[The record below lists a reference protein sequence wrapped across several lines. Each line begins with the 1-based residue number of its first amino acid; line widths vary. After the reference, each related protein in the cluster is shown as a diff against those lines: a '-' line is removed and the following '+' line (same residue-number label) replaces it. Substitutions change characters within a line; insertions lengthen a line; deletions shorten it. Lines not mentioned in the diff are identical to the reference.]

1 MPLHAPRSRPRKRNF
16 RAQPAGLPALCVAS
30 RQAPRFLLASQYHE
44 LMTDVKLPGTLL
56 DVLQTAPGSRTAI
69 IVPEAGIRVTYDS
82 LRSQVA
88 AMADALAAAGIQ
100 RGDRVAMALPNGL
113 PAIVSF
119 LAASIA
125 GTAAPLNPN
134 YRHEEFSFYLED
146 TNAKVMLLPPDGAE
160 DARRAAGGRIPVL
173 AVEMGADGSV
183 RLQSPSPRVSASAP
197 SPEDVALIL
206 HTSGSTGR
214 PKRVPLKHRN
224 LAVSIQNIANTYEL
238 GPEDISLAVMPLFH
252 VHGLMA
258 STMST
263 LFTGGTV
270 VVPSRFN
277 PLSFWRT
284 VRDYRATWYS
294 AVPTMHQLLLAR
306 LGKGDEKPAGAEFL
320 RFIRSCSAPL
330 PVEAAQRMEAVFG
343 APVLEAYGMTEASH
357 QMASNPLPP
366 RVHKF
371 GTVGPGTGVRISIL
385 DPAGKHLPAGQHGEV
400 VIQGPN
406 VIQGYEN
413 NPEANASSFV
423 DGWFRTGDQGVLDSD
438 GYLRLVG
445 RIKEL
450 INRGGEKIGPPE
462 IDEVLLAHPAIAEAV
477 CFGVPHPSWG
487 EEVEAAVVL
496 KEGQSVSERDVL
508 AYCRDRLAEFKTPKK
523 IHIVKQIPRTA
534 TGKVQRRVVAAA
546 LGPQSSGRGAQ

>member
-1 MPLHAPRSRPRKRNF
+1 MSEITSPS
-16 RAQPAGLPALCVAS
+16 
-30 RQAPRFLLASQYHE
+30 
-44 LMTDVKLPGTLL
+44 TLL
-56 DVLQTAPGSRTAI
+56 EVLSAAPGGRTAI
-69 IVPEAGIRVTYDS
+69 VVPEANIRVSYKA

-88 AMADALAAAGIQ
+88 AMADALAGAGIS

-125 GTAAPLNPN
+125 GTAAPLNPA
-134 YRHEEFSFYLED
+134 YRQDEFSFYLED
-146 TNAKVMLLPPDGAE
+146 TGAKVLIVPPDGGEA
-160 DARRAAGGRIPVL
+160 ARLAAGDKIPVL
-173 AVEMGADGSV
+173 TVEMENDGTV
-183 RLQSPSPRVSASAP
+183 RLSGTSTPGSAAAP
-197 SPEDVALIL
+197 APDDIALVL

-224 LAVSIQNIANTYEL
+224 LAASVQNIAKTYEL
-238 GPEDISLAVMPLFH
+238 TPDDISLTVMPLFH
-252 VHGLMA
+252 VHGLVA
-258 STMST
+258 STLAT
-263 LFTGGTV
+263 LLTGGTV

-284 VRDYRATWYS
+284 VRDSRATWYS

-306 LGKGDEKPAGAEFL
+306 LGKSNEKPAGAEFL

-330 PVEAAQRMEAVFG
+330 PVEIAQRMESVFG

-366 RVHKF
+366 APHKF
-371 GTVGPGTGVRISIL
+371 GAVGPGTGVRISIM
-385 DPAGKHLPAGQHGEV
+385 DSEGRHLKTGEQGEV

-413 NPEANASSFV
+413 NPDANKVSFV
-423 DGWFRTGDQGVLDSD
+423 DGWFRTGDQGILDSE

-462 IDEVLLAHPAIAEAV
+462 IDELLLTHPNVSAAV
-477 CFGVPHPSWG
+477 CFGVPHATLG
-487 EEVEAAVVL
+487 EEVEAVVTL
-496 KEGQSVSERDVL
+496 SEPTSEADLL
-508 AYCRDRLAEFKTPKK
+508 AYCRERLAEFKRPKK
-523 IHIVKQIPRTA
+523 IYIATEIPRTA
-534 TGKVQRRVVAAA
+534 TGKIQRRAVAAA
-546 LGPQSSGRGAQ
+546 FAEPKG